1 MSLIYFVQNY
11 YLFSNSRTTV
21 LMALPSARPANCLVA
36 TPITLPMSCGHAAP
50 VWAIIYSKA
59 VRAYAFIVSNQQGI
73 ENKALLD
80 VGQAGLQFLLYK
92 HLLCDGAGGSA
103 EAEYEPS
110 FCSRSHE

>member
-50 VWAIIYSKA
+50 VAPVWAIIYSKA

-80 VGQAGLQFLLYK
+80 VGQAG
-92 HLLCDGAGGSA
+92 
-103 EAEYEPS
+103 PS
-110 FCSRSHE
+110 GFIVQALAV